1 MKFDNNQSIEQWANK
16 VIEYEYTMALKSIKK
31 GVDIDTVITTMAYR
45 IQQKILYP
53 LLSDI
58 NKNPNLYK
66 DIDKNV

>member
-16 VIEYEYTMALKSIKK
+16 VIEYEYAMALKSIKK